1 MRAHVVID
9 SQDPERIAP
18 FWCGL
23 LGVSVWRTTSDNTYI
38 ALRPT
43 DEGLMLVL
51 QRVPESKAFKNRV
64 HLDFQVEDLE
74 EAMARAIELG
84 GRWTEPDMSREVDGI
99 PWRCMADPEGN
110 EFCIYTVPAR

>member
-9 SQDPERIAP
+9 SQDPERITA

-23 LGVSVWRTTSDNTYI
+23 LGVSVWRSTSDNTYT
-38 ALRPT
+38 ALRPS
-43 DEGLMLVL
+43 DNGLMLVL
-51 QRVPESKAFKNRV
+51 QRVPEPKAVKNRV

-74 EAMARAIELG
+74 EATARAVDLG
-84 GRWTEPDMSREVDGI
+84 GRWTEPGTTLEVDGI

-110 EFCIYTVPAR
+110 EFCIYTMPS